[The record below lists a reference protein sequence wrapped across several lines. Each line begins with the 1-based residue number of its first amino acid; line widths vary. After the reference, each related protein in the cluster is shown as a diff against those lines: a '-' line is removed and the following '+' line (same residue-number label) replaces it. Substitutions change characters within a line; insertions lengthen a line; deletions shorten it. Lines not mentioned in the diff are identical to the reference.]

1 MELFWFHNCEYN
13 LFSSLCGPDPPLK
26 RIWDLIIFL
35 HLGPDP
41 PVYENL
47 VLQNDSYYFVNDEI
61 VLSISC
67 ETNYI
72 HVCKPD
78 PHPGGEI
85 LFQSI

>member
-47 VLQNDSYYFVNDEI
+47 VSQNDSYYFV
-61 VLSISC
+61 
-67 ETNYI
+67 
-72 HVCKPD
+72 
-78 PHPGGEI
+78 
-85 LFQSI
+85 